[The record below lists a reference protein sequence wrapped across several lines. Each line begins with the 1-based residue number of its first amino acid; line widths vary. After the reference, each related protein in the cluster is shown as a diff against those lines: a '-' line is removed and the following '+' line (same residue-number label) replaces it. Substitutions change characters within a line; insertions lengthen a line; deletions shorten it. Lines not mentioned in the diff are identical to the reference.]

1 VLKFPFI
8 EVTPTRLVKVTAKN
22 IEAGNELRMNP
33 IGTDDFWEDLLDFI
47 EQGKVIPVIGEHA
60 VTFGEGNEPLCPWLA
75 SELANRLGVTCTRL
89 SATPTLN
96 DVVREHLLA
105 GGERNAIYTRL
116 SRILRERCPV
126 PGSVLRD
133 LAGIAAFNLY
143 LTTTFDPLLERALN
157 AVRFGGAE
165 TTRTQAFFPGAA
177 NKDLPARR
185 AELAGVTVYHVLGKV
200 SVPPVSSSRGRKTYG
215 IFFANC
221 RGTFRPT

>member
-1 VLKFPFI
+1 M
-8 EVTPTRLVKVTAKN
+8 TAKN